1 MSTVGLRTSKT
12 VISLAGNHG
21 SSEGSA
27 GDHPRSDGSVPAWLR
42 WVDLIVLALALPVF
56 LVGGFPIAGYLAG
69 GGVWLAQR
77 LLQVALAQRARD
89 SQDPRTVVG
98 LTVASMI
105 LRGWLVAASIF
116 LVGVNDNDAGL
127 AAALLVIA
135 LFTVYFAMQFA
146 LRPMEGSR

>member
-1 MSTVGLRTSKT
+1 M
-12 VISLAGNHG
+12 
-21 SSEGSA
+21 
-27 GDHPRSDGSVPAWLR
+27 PAWLR
-42 WVDLIVLALALPVF
+42 WLDFVVLALALPVF
-56 LVGGFPIAGYLAG
+56 LAGGFPMAGYVAG
-69 GGVWLAQR
+69 GGIWIAQR
-77 LLQVALAQRARD
+77 LLQAALAQRARD

-105 LRGWLVAASIF
+105 LRGWLVAVSIF
-116 LVGVNDNDAGL
+116 LVGMNDNEAGL

>member
-1 MSTVGLRTSKT
+1 M
-12 VISLAGNHG
+12 ISLAGNHG
-21 SSEGSA
+21 NSEGSA

>member
-1 MSTVGLRTSKT
+1 M
-12 VISLAGNHG
+12 
-21 SSEGSA
+21 
-27 GDHPRSDGSVPAWLR
+27 PAWLK